1 MSSTASAP
9 TVAVLGTGVMGT
21 GMAGSLLRAGFGVRV
36 WNRTREKA
44 EPLAARGAS
53 VFGAAAE
60 AVRGADVVLVMVF
73 DADAVVEVM
82 SGAAEASGPR
92 TVWLQA
98 STVGVEGTA
107 RVAALAAERGLTVL
121 DTPVLGTREP
131 AEQGRLVVLLSGE
144 AAAAERVTPVLEAV
158 GSRTVPVGER
168 LGQASAL
175 KLACNAWVAT
185 LTAALGQS
193 MTLAGALGLDPALFL
208 EAISGG
214 PVDAPYAHAKAR
226 MIQAGEFPVSF
237 AVDGVVKDVGLMVAA
252 ADHSGIDATLLRAVL
267 AVFERTSQAGRG
279 GQDMAAVA
287 TTFHNPT
294 P

>member
-1 MSSTASAP
+1 MSSTGSAT
-9 TVAVLGTGVMGT
+9 TVAVLGTGVMGA

-36 WNRTREKA
+36 WNRTRARA

-53 VFGAAAE
+53 VAGTAAE
-60 AVRGADVVLVMVF
+60 AVRGADVVLVMLF
-73 DADAVVEVM
+73 DADAVVEVI
-82 SGAAEASGPR
+82 SGAAGASGPG

-98 STVGVEGTA
+98 STIGVEGTA
-107 RVAALAAERGLTVL
+107 RVAALAAERGLSVL

-131 AEQGRLVVLLSGE
+131 AEQGRLVVLLSGA
-144 AAAAERVTPVLEAV
+144 AAAAERVAPVLDAL
-158 GSRTVPVGER
+158 GSRTVRVGER

-226 MIQAGEFPVSF
+226 LIQAGEFPVSF
-237 AVDGVVKDVGLMVAA
+237 AVDGVVKDVGLMLAA
-252 ADHSGIDATLLRAVL
+252 ADRSGVDTTLLRAVL
-267 AVFERTSQAGRG
+267 AVFERTSRAGRG

-287 TTFHNPT
+287 TAFGHTG
-294 P
+294 